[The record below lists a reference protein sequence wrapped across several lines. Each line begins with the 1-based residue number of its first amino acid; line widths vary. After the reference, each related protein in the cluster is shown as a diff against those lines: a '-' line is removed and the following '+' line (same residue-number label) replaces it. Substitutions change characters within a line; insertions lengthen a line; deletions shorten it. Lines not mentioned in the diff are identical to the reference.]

1 MAVDRSA
8 ATPGRAASAWS
19 PFRYRAFAVL
29 WTATLLSNIG
39 TWMHD
44 VGAGWLMTSLAP
56 SPLMVSLVQ
65 AATTLPMFL
74 FALPAGA
81 LADILDRRRL
91 LLLIKTLMAVV
102 ALALGLVVLFGEI
115 SAAGLIAFTFA
126 MGVGAAF
133 LAPAWQ
139 AIVPQLVPKADL
151 PSAIALNSVGIN
163 VSRAIGPALGGAII
177 VAIGVAWPFLLN
189 TVSFLA
195 VIAAVLWWHP
205 PARPKKPLP
214 AERFVA
220 AMRSGVR
227 YARSSPP
234 LKATFARAIAF
245 FLFASAYW
253 ALLPLIA
260 RQSLAGDAQTYGTLV
275 TCIGVGAVAGAL
287 LLPPVRERLG
297 ADKLVMIGT
306 VGTMGTLLT
315 FALATNVVA
324 ASAASLLAGASWI
337 AVLSSL
343 NVSAQMSLP
352 DWVRARGLSVYNAVF
367 SGAMTLG
374 SVIWGQVAGQVGIP
388 IALMIAA
395 GGALLGIVLTR
406 RFHLQAGGELDL
418 APSSHWPQPT
428 VTTEADAGPVMTTV
442 EYRIDP
448 ARMEN
453 FMAAMGELE
462 NERRRDGA
470 FAWGIFQD
478 TAEPGRMLEYFIEES
493 WLEHLRHHERV
504 TQADRDIQARVHALH
519 IGADPPRVTHYL
531 AGDATPLPR
540 QQPVETEAL
549 K

>member
-1 MAVDRSA
+1 MSDETRP
-8 ATPGRAASAWS
+8 ATPAPAAASAWS
-19 PFRYRAFAVL
+19 PFRNKTFAVL
-29 WTATLLSNIG
+29 WTATLLSNVG

-44 VGAGWLMTSLAP
+44 VGAGWLMTSLTP
-56 SPLMVSLVQ
+56 SPLMVALVQ
-65 AATTLPMFL
+65 AATTLPIFL

-81 LADILDRRRL
+81 LADIVDRRRL
-91 LLLIKTLMAVV
+91 LLLIQTLMALA
-102 ALALGLVVLFGEI
+102 ALALGLVVLLGEI
-115 SAAGLIAFTFA
+115 TAAGLVAFTFA

-133 LAPAWQ
+133 VAPAWQ
-139 AIVPQLVPKADL
+139 AIVPQLVPKAEL
-151 PSAIALNSVGIN
+151 PSAIALNSLGIN
-163 VSRAIGPALGGAII
+163 VSRAIGPALGGSII

-195 VIAAVLWWHP
+195 VIAALLWWKP
-205 PARPKKPLP
+205 PAAPKKTLP
-214 AERFVA
+214 AERFVS

-234 LKATFARAIAF
+234 LMATFVRAIAF

-260 RQSLAGDAQTYGTLV
+260 RQMLAGDAQTYGTLV
-275 TCIGVGAVAGAL
+275 TCIGIGAVAGAV
-287 LLPPVRERLG
+287 LLPRVRKQLG
-297 ADKLVMIGT
+297 ADRLVVAGT
-306 VGTMGTLLT
+306 LGTMGTLLT
-315 FALATNVVA
+315 FALATNIVA

-367 SGAMTLG
+367 AGAMTAG
-374 SVIWGQVAGQVGIP
+374 SVIWGQVAGNIGIP
-388 IALMIAA
+388 IALVTAA
-395 GGALLGIVLTR
+395 VGALLGIVLTR
-406 RFHLQAGGELDL
+406 RFHLQGGAELDL
-418 APSSHWPQPT
+418 APSSHWPQPI
-428 VTTEADAGPVMTTV
+428 VTANAEADAGPVMTTV
-442 EYRIDP
+442 EYRVDP
-448 ARMEN
+448 AKIQS
-453 FMAAMGELE
+453 FMAAIGDLE

-519 IGADPPRVTHYL
+519 IGSDPPRVTHYL
-531 AGDATPLPR
+531 AGDATALPR
-540 QQPVETEAL
+540 L
-549 K
+549 